1 MEIRDSSANF
11 LIEADLFRDFVIE
24 LAKLPDPNPP
34 ITAKLPAGR
43 ALNRLIDQ
51 AWAMV
56 DKSVA
61 TDYATDNV
69 VANFAA
75 GLAVAA
81 ADLTVQLARLAACV
95 EVGPDRKASI
105 EDLAEELEKALSFI
119 ENRTWNLAEA

>member
-61 TDYATDNV
+61 TDYATDKA
-69 VANFAA
+69 VASFAA

-81 ADLTVQLARLAACV
+81 ADLKCSSRGWRPASRSVRTAR
-95 EVGPDRKASI
+95 PASRI
-105 EDLAEELEKALSFI
+105 WPKC
-119 ENRTWNLAEA
+119 